1 MWQNIPW
8 QGVEYFATSYIIS
21 MSQTNILGIFHD
33 VAWNIFKDSF
43 LLMWTFSLV
52 HLLTSLFQAK
62 ERELNKLQLEIIML
76 NQNKGNLE

>member
-1 MWQNIPW
+1 
-8 QGVEYFATSYIIS
+8 
-21 MSQTNILGIFHD
+21 
-33 VAWNIFKDSF
+33 
-43 LLMWTFSLV
+43 MWTFSLV